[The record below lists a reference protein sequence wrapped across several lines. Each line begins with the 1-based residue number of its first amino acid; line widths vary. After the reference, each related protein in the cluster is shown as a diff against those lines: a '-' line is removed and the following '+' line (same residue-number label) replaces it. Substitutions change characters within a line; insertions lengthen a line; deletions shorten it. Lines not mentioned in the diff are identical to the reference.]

1 MHPGS
6 CLSAAPSG
14 RISRGKDQLEAK
26 HSGTLTDAK
35 CRQIRMTAS
44 PDDYVAFRHQ
54 ADEIE
59 ARILAAAHPPDR
71 VN

>member
-59 ARILAAAHPPDR
+59 ARLQDAAKRPGQ